1 MKNKLSILSISFML
15 MISVC
20 IVGCMNKQQT
30 KEEIYDEALFHDS
43 DIDLDDEYMR
53 LYNIKN
59 ELEDESLIDISN
71 DQVEMLEEELKEIID
86 NMNEKV
92 EEAKE
97 KEKDLRAVSALLLG
111 KYLFHEED
119 DSLDD

>member
-1 MKNKLSILSISFML
+1 MS
-15 MISVC
+15 
-20 IVGCMNKQQT
+20 
-30 KEEIYDEALFHDS
+30 
-43 DIDLDDEYMR
+43 
-53 LYNIKN
+53 
-59 ELEDESLIDISN
+59 
-71 DQVEMLEEELKEIID
+71 EEELKEIID

>member
-1 MKNKLSILSISFML
+1 MQEQHTEKTLEDEKSDDLNLLI
-15 MISVC
+15 
-20 IVGCMNKQQT
+20 QEA
-30 KEEIYDEALFHDS
+30 EEIYDEALFHDS